1 MMNSSKTK
9 RIGSWLLT
17 LVLLVSLFS
26 VFGVSALADETP
38 SATVSLEN
46 VRTNTD
52 GTISADLMVTGNGD
66 TAISFVGAYIKVP
79 DGLTLSQQDPTAN
92 AALGNAIL
100 TYDAKAG
107 FVSVATFNKEYV
119 LDENEEYVLDDKG
132 DAVVK
137 MLPLRN
143 ASLITTLTFKVKKQ
157 TETNTNYGNQVIG
170 VINKSENN
178 ENEKCRVQYLTGEY
192 GQGDAD
198 FEVTLGRDILA
209 YQFDSRLTLNANY
222 EGASAPAEIKAK
234 TGATIAPTTPTR
246 TGYDFTGWYTSADC
260 AATDKVAAATTMPDG
275 DTPWYA
281 GWEKQTYTITLDD
294 AGGTLADDK
303 KSVSVTYGD
312 KYPELPTPT
321 KENYNFVGWYCGGKQ
336 VKAGD
341 DLAENKSHTLTAKW
355 EEKGVITLDETA
367 QRFTYDDADIAF
379 AVKAAGTSTIPA
391 ANSFKVEYY
400 VDGKWITTA
409 PANAGSCDVKITRE
423 KDEKWK
429 AYSEVITGGLVI
441 DKKSVTAPEV
451 DDTVFTY
458 DGQKKTYTVTAND
471 LYTVSDNE
479 QTDAGDYTVTIALTN
494 KVNYKWSTTGNSN
507 DLRYDFKINK
517 ATVDEPEKDKTAF
530 TYDGQKKTYT
540 VKASELYEV
549 KDNEQTDA
557 GTYSVKIALK
567 DTKNYKWTKADNS
580 DDLSCSFVI
589 AQAEQTAPTGI
600 TATGETFFGKADGE
614 LNGLTTAMEYSHD
627 GKTWTKATGTS
638 AKNLAAGEYQIR
650 LAETKNYKASPV
662 TKVAVTAGRKLVV
675 SFNAAGGTIATA
687 DMKQEVEWQGTVT
700 APKVAKTGFDLAGW
714 YKDGKLWDLAK
725 DKVEADMTLDAS
737 WKYALKATGSEF
749 TVGSASNGL
758 TISVAHGIK
767 LTKANLKAVYVGQNV
782 LDAANYTVDDT
793 NGNLTVTL
801 TKDYLNTL
809 TTGNYDIQI
818 TLQNSDDVTLDRAAM
833 ENLIVKLTVEEK
845 PADTATPAPT
855 ATATAKKTP
864 VKTGDSSNAL
874 LWCVLVIGCGAAV
887 TGVVLWDKKRRNN

>member
-9 RIGSWLLT
+9 RIGSWLLA

-119 LDENEEYVLDDKG
+119 LDENEEYVLDDKD

-157 TETNTNYGNQVIG
+157 TETNTNYGDQMIG
-170 VINKSENN
+170 VINKSETV
-178 ENEKCRVQYLTGEY
+178 ENEKTRVMYLTGEY

-198 FEVTLGRDILA
+198 FEVTLGQDIPA

-222 EGASAPAEIKAK
+222 EGASDSAEIKAK

-275 DTPWYA
+275 DTTWYA
-281 GWEKQTYTITLDD
+281 GWEKQTYTITLN
-294 AGGTLADDK
+294 ADNGSATPTSITVK
-303 KSVSVTYGD
+303 YGE

-321 KENYNFVGWYCGGKQ
+321 KENYNFAGWYCGDKM
-336 VKAGD
+336 VKEGD
-341 DLAENKSHTLTAKW
+341 ALAKNENHTLTAHW
-355 EEKGVITLDETA
+355 VEKGVITLDTTT
-367 QRFTYDDADIAF
+367 QTFTYGDEGIAF
-379 AVKAAGTSTIPA
+379 AVKAAGTSEIPA
-391 ANSFKVEYY
+391 ANTFKVEYY

-441 DKKSVTAPEV
+441 DKKSVTAPAA
-451 DDTVFTY
+451 DTTTFTY
-458 DGQKKTYTVTAND
+458 TGSERTYNVTKNDAMYTVTGD
-471 LYTVSDNE
+471 KK
-479 QTDAGDYTVTIALTN
+479 TDAGDYKVTVELTD
-494 KVNYKWSTTGNSN
+494 KDNYKWSTTGNSN
-507 DLRYDFKINK
+507 DLSYDFNIAK
-517 ATVDEPEKDKTAF
+517 ATVAEPAGDTTTF

-580 DDLSCSFVI
+580 DDLSYSFVI

-627 GKTWTKATGTS
+627 GNTWTKATSTS
-638 AKNLAAGEYQIR
+638 AENLAAGEYQIR
-650 LAETKNYKASPV
+650 FAETKNYKASPAA
-662 TKVAVTAGRKLVV
+662 KVAVTAGRKLVV

-687 DMKQEVEWQGTVT
+687 DTKQEVEWQGTVT
-700 APKVAKTGFDLAGW
+700 APKVTKTGFDLVGW